1 MAFLRKPQEE
11 EEGQGQ
17 TTSFASQGPGM
28 VGAGGGEGGLGV
40 AGGSPTGRTPFIN
53 PEEFTGQNVQAGQR
67 LARRLGETFTK
78 PAEQISKQIGT
89 ERQAFEQQAKA
100 SPVSF
105 DDNLLARTKQ
115 APSLLGE
122 DVAKLKERYGTQY
135 QGPMQFQASEKIT
148 DPMAKLQ
155 ERIKT
160 YGSQGGPGTGI
171 HQEGL
176 RQSLIGEIMKPT
188 STGGKRSLEEQILTS
203 QPQALDTLSQIISRT
218 GRLGGEAPTSTLPG
232 MQPISA
238 PVDRLEQAR
247 KEMADLVQA
256 RQKAAEETRRQTGE
270 AIRGGIG
277 KIEGDVRTSI
287 DDAIAASQRRK
298 ELMPEL
304 FRGDYTKEEQD
315 LAKRLGV
322 SDEQQRQAQS
332 YMDQLLNPY
341 EAGLFGE
348 DWEEQ
353 GYTGEEISGLDYSQV
368 DPLSTIFSYVNPETV
383 YTQEQM
389 ITPEQASALGQLQEI
404 IGASPSIT
412 RAEDA
417 LGGAGRSIQTGNV
430 EDWLGDLAGVA
441 QSQRELG
448 EQRLSERAQAE
459 VKAKVGPPPERTGNY
474 EADKQSYLE
483 WRENLEN
490 AAREEKAL
498 EESIAK
504 YDKYQAG
511 IDDYAKG
518 VEEGKY
524 PYDQQIVDELRK
536 VQGEDPGLLARM
548 RNQFMGSWSQAE
560 LAREQQ
566 RQVTADRERK
576 AALDKIRNPQNYGV
590 GSPGSYRQGGRNY
603 GATRRGRDSAG
614 ALSKSGRMKGQ
625 SGR

>member
-1 MAFLRKPQEE
+1 
-11 EEGQGQ
+11 
-17 TTSFASQGPGM
+17 
-28 VGAGGGEGGLGV
+28 
-40 AGGSPTGRTPFIN
+40 
-53 PEEFTGQNVQAGQR
+53 
-67 LARRLGETFTK
+67 
-78 PAEQISKQIGT
+78 
-89 ERQAFEQQAKA
+89 
-100 SPVSF
+100 
-105 DDNLLARTKQ
+105 
-115 APSLLGE
+115 
-122 DVAKLKERYGTQY
+122 
-135 QGPMQFQASEKIT
+135 
-148 DPMAKLQ
+148 
-155 ERIKT
+155 
-160 YGSQGGPGTGI
+160 
-171 HQEGL
+171 
-176 RQSLIGEIMKPT
+176 
-188 STGGKRSLEEQILTS
+188 
-203 QPQALDTLSQIISRT
+203 
-218 GRLGGEAPTSTLPG
+218 
-232 MQPISA
+232 
-238 PVDRLEQAR
+238 
-247 KEMADLVQA
+247 
-256 RQKAAEETRRQTGE
+256 
-270 AIRGGIG
+270 
-277 KIEGDVRTSI
+277 
-287 DDAIAASQRRK
+287 
-298 ELMPEL
+298 MPEL
-304 FRGDYTKEEQD
+304 FRGDYTTEEQA

-430 EDWLGDLAGVA
+430 EDWLGNLAGVA

-536 VQGEDPGLLARM
+536 VQGKDPGLFARLQNTM
-548 RNQFMGSWSQAE
+548 FGQASQAE

-566 RQVTADRERK
+566 RQATADRERK

-590 GSPGSYRQGGRNY
+590 GSPGSYSQGGSNY

-614 ALSKSGRMKGQ
+614 ALSKSGRTAGM